1 MSESDESKKSEVLE
15 EKLVPNSE
23 QHYQFSSVGFSIAF
37 LFFSVLTFWVYD
49 GSNPVTER
57 PDELGPSSSTVFPMI
72 QFLIIFLYF
81 MNVFGLKADPVMLN
95 STKEKAKAE
104 ILYVINIFFI
114 AAVSYFVSPHVF
126 VPLFILIGICGF
138 ICALLVHVP
147 TAMVLAAKY
156 ILLAISYIFRSKLLP
171 SLSRSID
178 KIKLNHAKI
187 TAEYEQS
194 IVDRR
199 KCQCKCGCR
208 K

>member
-23 QHYQFSSVGFSIAF
+23 QDYQFSSVGFSIAF
-37 LFFSVLTFWVYD
+37 LFFSVLTFLAYD
-49 GSNPVTER
+49 GSTPVTET
-57 PDELGPSSSTVFPMI
+57 PDAFGRSSFSIFPMI
-72 QFLIIFLYF
+72 QFLI
-81 MNVFGLKADPVMLN
+81 VFIYIINILGLKADSVMLN

-104 ILYVINIFFI
+104 ILYIINIFFI
-114 AAVSYFVSPHVF
+114 VAVSYFVSPHVF
-126 VPLFILIGICGF
+126 LQLYILIGICGF
-138 ICALLVHVP
+138 ICALLMPVP
-147 TAMVLAAKY
+147 IAMFLACKY

-171 SLSRSID
+171 SLKCLID

-194 IVDRR
+194 IVDRC